1 MAFVRSTLGNVIVG
15 RILKGA
21 GGGVVLT
28 GDRHDQT
35 KTWTVLQT
43 ILRDMSR
50 KQYHENVKIPVLSFL
65 ICDVVVSFL
74 DVLLKTP
81 QPLHGLLQHV
91 IVLAHGEP

>member
-1 MAFVRSTLGNVIVG
+1 MSKVIVG

-21 GGGVVLT
+21 CGGVVLT

-35 KTWTVLQT
+35 ETWTVLQT
-43 ILRDMSR
+43 VLRNISR
-50 KQYHENVKIPVLSFL
+50 EEYRENVKILVLSFL

-74 DVLLKTP
+74 NILLKTP
-81 QPLHGLLQHV
+81 QPLHCLLQYV